1 MSSRLGVFFN
11 LGRLV
16 DVVIHKNLPTL
27 FIRYLLLCI
36 SFCRK
41 KWKFLVKKS
50 LQNDKKSLFYVFL
63 IGLFNFFASPPFSV
77 ILILPI
83 TFGSLIYIL
92 EKKRD
97 KKIKHQLLIISFF
110 LFGYFV
116 SIFWWLFVPLTTDLL
131 HFFWLIPF
139 AIFGL
144 PAVMTLCFVPFFA
157 IGLFALAKIKTNK
170 NIDYSFSFAVMF
182 IICWFCGE
190 YVRGHLIFGGFPWM
204 LFGHFVKYA
213 FAFQIIGLIGI
224 DLYSALFLALVL
236 GVYLFFFKK
245 TNRLT
250 QICCLL
256 VFCFWFC
263 NCFFGALF
271 CFFSKQETFNQMII
285 GTQINHS
292 SSPNTS
298 KEDAISILNKNI
310 NQMSWTARSDK
321 EMIKIM
327 PENAI
332 NFHLES
338 GGNVAKV
345 LGKVVGNEKSILFAG
360 GIYEEGL
367 SVYNA
372 VYSINNDGHIIS
384 LYKKQKLVPFGEY
397 IPVRRFMPFLT
408 RTLANG
414 MVDFSTDGEN
424 DIFTFY
430 RDLPIIYPII
440 CYESIFPNYV
450 ISNIKKSRK
459 YVEKNFL
466 ELNKIVNEGE
476 WGVKIKTLKERGEL
490 IVNIVNDAWM
500 KWSVAGYQHF
510 LMTRFLA
517 VATGLPVIRVS
528 NNGISAFI
536 DKNGRIVKQTKLNTE
551 DILFIPAKNRK
562 QR

>member
-1 MSSRLGVFFN
+1 MFSNLRSFFDFK
-11 LGRLV
+11 RIT
-16 DVVIHKNLPTL
+16 DVIFRKNLSTL
-27 FIRYLLLCI
+27 FIRYILFSL

-41 KWKFLVKKS
+41 KWKFLIKKS
-50 LQNDKKSLFYVFL
+50 LQNSKSGLFYVFVV
-63 IGLFNFFASPPFSV
+63 GLCNFIASPPFSV
-77 ILILPI
+77 ILVLPL

-92 EKKRD
+92 EKK
-97 KKIKHQLLIISFF
+97 KVASIKWQLLTISVF

-116 SIFWWLFVPLTTDLL
+116 GIFWWLFVPLTTDLL

-144 PAVMTLCFVPFFA
+144 PAVMTLCFVPFFT
-157 IGLFALAKIKTNK
+157 IGFFVLKKIKTNK
-170 NIDYSFSFAVMF
+170 NIDYSFAFAVMF
-182 IICWFCGE
+182 IVCWFCGE

-204 LFGHFVKYA
+204 LFGHLIKYA
-213 FAFQIIGLIGI
+213 FAFQIVRLIGI
-224 DLYSALFLALVL
+224 DLYSILLLALVF

-245 TNRLT
+245 PNRLT
-250 QICCLL
+250 QICCLS

-263 NCFFGALF
+263 NCLFGALF
-271 CFFSKQETFNQMII
+271 CLFSKQDTFSQII
-285 GTQINHS
+285 VGTQINRS
-292 SSPNTS
+292 SNLNITS
-298 KEDAISILNKNI
+298 SEAIDILNKNI
-310 NQMSWTARSDK
+310 NQIFWTARSNK

-338 GGNVAKV
+338 GDNIAKV
-345 LGKVVGNEKSILFAG
+345 LGKVVGNEKSILLAG

-367 SVYNA
+367 SIYNA
-372 VYSINNDGHIIS
+372 VYSINNDGHVVS

-397 IPVRRFMPFLT
+397 IPVRKFMPFLT
-408 RTLANG
+408 RTLTNG

-424 DIFTFY
+424 DLFIFY
-430 RDLPIIYPII
+430 RDLPIIYPTI

-450 ISNIKKSRK
+450 VSNIKKSRK
-459 YVEKNFL
+459 YIEKNFL
-466 ELNKIVNEGE
+466 ELNKIANEGD
-476 WGVKIKTLKERGEL
+476 WGVKIKTLQERREL

-517 VATGLPVIRVS
+517 VATGLPVVRVS

-536 DKNGRIVKQTKLNTE
+536 DSRGRVVKNTKLNTE
-551 DILFIPAKNRK
+551 DILFIAPKSKR
-562 QR
+562 